1 VRPGR
6 LLLLATLIASVLP
19 SLVLAQASTSD
30 ADTREVLA
38 YRLTMPKLKQLNVTM
53 ADLQRQRDADPAY
66 QQLQQKNKELAAL
79 GEKDELTDADQD
91 RMARLEAEIEEL
103 EQADEM
109 PEDQDQSLSAMA
121 ERMASDP
128 RTSAAL
134 KKAGLAPREA
144 ATMSLALF
152 QAAFTVGML
161 DTGTITS
168 IPKEVSAE
176 NVKFYQ
182 ANRAE
187 IEALTAL
194 RDPGEE

>member
-1 VRPGR
+1 VPSRCVFV
-6 LLLLATLIASVLP
+6 LATMVAFLVPSVTR
-19 SLVLAQASTSD
+19 AQD

-38 YRLTMPKLKQLNVTM
+38 YRLTMPKLRQLNQVFLE
-53 ADLQRQRDADPAY
+53 LQRQRAADPAW
-66 QQLQQKNKELAAL
+66 QALQKKKQELAAL
-79 GEKDELTDADQD
+79 GEKDELSDAEQD

-109 PEDQDQSLSAMA
+109 PEDQEQSLSAMA
-121 ERMASDP
+121 ERLASDP
-128 RTSAAL
+128 RAAAAL

-152 QAAFTVGML
+152 QAAFTVGLL
-161 DTGTITS
+161 DSGTITS
-168 IPKEVSAE
+168 VPKDASAE

-187 IEALTAL
+187 IEALEGLA
-194 RDPGEE
+194 REAEE

>member
-1 VRPGR
+1 MLSRR
-6 LLLLATLIASVLP
+6 SLLVATLVALLVP
-19 SLVLAQASTSD
+19 SAILAQD

-38 YRLTMPKLKQLNVTM
+38 YRLTMPKLKQLNAVM
-53 ADLQRQRDADPAY
+53 VDLHRQRDADPAY
-66 QQLQQKNKELAAL
+66 QQLQRKKKELAAL
-79 GEKDELTDADQD
+79 GEKDELSDAEQD

-121 ERMASDP
+121 ERLAADP
-128 RTSAAL
+128 RAAAAL

-152 QAAFTVGML
+152 QAAFTVGLL
-161 DTGTITS
+161 DSGTIKS
-168 IPKEVSAE
+168 IPKDASTE

-187 IEALTAL
+187 IEALEGLA
-194 RDPGEE
+194 REGED